1 MSTYRERVRC
11 SRCGAEID
19 TGSLLL
25 IRDHE
30 VAKTVRLLRGELDFL
45 RCPTGCHT
53 TVPAKVFYWASTE
66 RSLIRSPESSE
77 IATPDALR
85 AALRERIQGIRSKDQ
100 DQSEDQDQDQ
110 EPYREWVQ
118 ELAQGQ
124 GQGQDRGRQG
134 ESLLADS
141 PAHFKHLVGA
151 LLRLR
156 IEAVLG
162 WFTEAEY
169 AELDRRWRELTGAVY
184 SALAVAAAG
193 ALPKVRVD
201 PDEGVAVLG
210 SCQAR
215 TWQNLC
221 AAWALR
227 ARGLPRTFEEDL
239 RTYVDGSPP
248 IGDALGQFSAAVA
261 RIART
266 GAKGER
272 EWFYCARAVEAVLH
286 HRAGQS
292 NPASLDWAME
302 YMSLEV
308 RVRRAWIGTSFSE
321 RLRLSEEHLRPT
333 VSAFDLGRLIELEKG
348 LRIDAFQRRP
358 RRVARKWNKTEE
370 RIQRAAVRAG
380 HPNLAARL
388 ADHIAI
394 RFPENEVGVAL
405 AGMIDGLGVGSL
417 GMVRSQIY
425 SGLAHHGTDADFD
438 LVHAALERKTGSLN
452 ATVLMGEALITARN
466 AAGAL
471 RMLERVQ
478 DLEPAQDFR
487 RSDLSD
493 VRALALTLTGRTEE
507 ALAEIGDQD
516 AWFTPDRW
524 LTAVHPFPHKHVTT
538 TAVVLRERGRVD
550 QALALLEP
558 QWAKLRPSLRPYVAV
573 ELAPAYFTTGRF
585 GDAVTL
591 LRQALVHA
599 LEFSSLVTPIVR
611 AQLQY
616 ALLRDD
622 EEPEEELWALPLH
635 SLDIRGPG
643 EVTNLGAVPY
653 NPVAD
658 LYAAM
663 ARLEELRRGA
673 PGAGTLDGLADLRAR
688 AAARGDCFVHLQATR
703 VEALVEEI
711 RGGAPDARAPDWEAL
726 ERLAVEQYGVDPP
739 VECFVRPAVA
749 AVSAGAHQDALGL
762 VRKADRL
769 VGRAMEGFSDFEQAA
784 GVEVAYPG
792 DLRAIQGALLD
803 GEGCGELQRTVEEL
817 WRDPARRMLTS
828 GASGA
833 PSGSEARGRFA
844 DDRALAAFCDRT
856 GLARTA
862 VLEQVEHGPDRRS
875 LVLTLIEAGRTPVTE
890 VVMTLD
896 DLGPL
901 AARLGTRIANWTPSR
916 PGDPLD
922 VPQWRT
928 FTSTLH
934 AVLRERLGAADHV
947 VVIESPQLYR
957 LPWHLA
963 LGPSWTCSYAPSW
976 GSLMLRPDAAVARP
990 AVGTVRAPRFGES
1003 RAVEAA
1009 LTASLVASRAEAAAA
1024 ELAFASADGE
1034 QADAAALVRILE
1046 GSDLCTLLCHGLVD
1060 TGSASVSL
1068 LLSSEGRLPPGDSL
1082 AAARSDPAHRF
1093 DWRSA
1098 TAVAR
1103 SPSAIFSAA
1112 CSSGLNHTRGGQ
1124 QVGLF
1129 STLRHRGLRTLVAPR
1144 WDILAEQVLPVL
1156 DRCRAL
1162 VLTGSPPGV
1171 ALRTSCLEAER
1182 SGVPGW
1188 IAWSMALEGDW

>member
-1 MSTYRERVRC
+1 MRC

-19 TGSLLL
+19 TASLLL
-25 IRDHE
+25 IRDHD
-30 VAKTVRLLRGELDFL
+30 VARTVQLFGGELDFL
-45 RCPTGCHT
+45 RCATGCRT

-66 RSLIRSPESSE
+66 QSLIRSHG
-77 IATPDALR
+77 AGGTAAPDALR
-85 AALRERIQGIRSKDQ
+85 AT
-100 DQSEDQDQDQ
+100 
-110 EPYREWVQ
+110 PH
-118 ELAQGQ
+118 
-124 GQGQDRGRQG
+124 
-134 ESLLADS
+134 ESLLAAS

-162 WFTEAEY
+162 WFTEVDQAV
-169 AELDRRWRELTGAVY
+169 LDRRWRELTGAVY
-184 SALAVAAAG
+184 CALAVAAAG
-193 ALPKVRVD
+193 ALPLVGVD

-227 ARGLPRTFEEDL
+227 ARGLPRTFDEDL

-248 IGDALGQFSAAVA
+248 IGDALGRFSTAVAAV
-261 RIART
+261 ART

-286 HRAGQS
+286 HRAGLA

-302 YMSLEV
+302 YMSLEM
-308 RVRRAWIGTSFSE
+308 RVKRAWFGTSPTE

-333 VSAFDLGRLIELEKG
+333 LSAFDLGRLIELEKG

-358 RRVARKWNKTEE
+358 RRVGRKWVRTEE
-370 RIQRAAVRAG
+370 RIERAAVRAG

-388 ADHIAI
+388 ADHISI

-405 AGMIDGLGVGSL
+405 AGMIDALGVESL
-417 GMVRSQIY
+417 AMMRSQIY

-452 ATVLMGEALITARN
+452 ATVLLGEALISARN

-471 RMLERVQ
+471 RILERVR
-478 DLEPAQDFR
+478 DLEPAEDFR

-493 VRALALTLTGRTEE
+493 VRALALALTGRTEE
-507 ALAEIGDQD
+507 ALAEIGEQD
-516 AWFTPDRW
+516 AWSTPDRW
-524 LTAVHPFPHKHVTT
+524 LTAAHPFPHKHVIA

-550 QALALLEP
+550 RALALLEP

-591 LRQALVHA
+591 LRQALAHA
-599 LEFSSLVTPIVR
+599 LEFSSLVTPVVR

-622 EEPEEELWALPLH
+622 GEPDEELWDLPLNA
-635 SLDIRGPG
+635 LDIRGPG
-643 EVTNLGAVPY
+643 EVTHLGAVPY
-653 NPVAD
+653 SPVAD

-663 ARLEELRRGA
+663 ARLEQLRRGA
-673 PGAGTLDGLADLRAR
+673 PGAAALDGLPDLRAR

-703 VEALVEEI
+703 VAALAGEV
-711 RGGAPDARAPDWEAL
+711 RRGAPDARAPDWAAL
-726 ERLAVEQYGVDPP
+726 ERLAVEQYRVDPP
-739 VECFVRPAVA
+739 VECFVRPALA
-749 AVSAGAHQDALGL
+749 AVSAGAHQDALAL

-769 VGRAMEGFSDFEQAA
+769 VGRAMAGFADFEQAA
-784 GVEVAYPG
+784 GVEAAYPG
-792 DLRAIQGALLD
+792 DLREIQGALLD
-803 GEGCGELQRTVEEL
+803 GEGCGELRRTVEEL
-817 WRDPARRMLTS
+817 WRDPARRLLGA
-828 GASGA
+828 GASAGSRAHGA
-833 PSGSEARGRFA
+833 GGPFA
-844 DDRALAAFCDRT
+844 DDRALTAFCDRT

-862 VLEQVEHGPDRRS
+862 VLEQVEHGSDRRS
-875 LVLTLIEAGRTPVTE
+875 LVLTLIEAGRTPVAE
-890 VVMTLD
+890 VVMALD

-928 FTSTLH
+928 FTSALRT
-934 AVLRERLGAADHV
+934 VLRERLGSADHV

-990 AVGTVRAPRFGES
+990 AVGAVCAPRFGES
-1003 RAVEAA
+1003 PPVAAA

-1024 ELAFASADGE
+1024 ELAFASADRE
-1034 QADAAALVRILE
+1034 RADAAALVRILE
-1046 GSDLCTLLCHGLVD
+1046 GCDLCTLLCHGLVD

-1068 LLSSEGRLPPGDSL
+1068 LLASEGRLPPGDSL
-1082 AAARSDPAHRF
+1082 AAARSGPAHRF

-1103 SPSAIFSAA
+1103 SPRAIFSAA

-1129 STLRHRGLRTLVAPR
+1129 SALRHRGLRTLVAPR

-1162 VLTGSPPGV
+1162 VLSGSPPGA

-1182 SGVPGW
+1182 SGVPAW